1 MRSLLRLIG
10 LGGGIGCLIFGMFQ
24 QDDAK
29 WLLFLWAGMF
39 LLTIGVAASVETLR
53 SSIRKGV
60 LNLALVFVM
69 LFVMLTVQ
77 LLRSQFIY
85 AQSIYNKTVQ
95 DAKGN
100 VTGNIRPVLRS
111 MKVRRG
117 AIFDRNGLMLA
128 GSDANPDGFAR
139 RTYPIAQQADIRAFS
154 NILGFSSSRYGNYGL
169 ESTWNDWLTGE
180 QGQALRSLQDDL
192 FNRPHSGDNLQLTI
206 DWRLQQRVWNAMV
219 RLGGGKPSS
228 AVVLDPRSG
237 AILALVSVPGYDPQ
251 ALTFN
256 PFASD
261 WDAENTHIADAWKQ
275 LNADPQFPLINRPLQ
290 GKYAP
295 GSTFKTVTASD
306 ALLHPEVLQGGITCP
321 NEYRPDP
328 NAPPVTNAVSN
339 LARLTGNPSNL
350 QKVYAYSC
358 NTAFA
363 QLGVKLGADRLSEL
377 AEKFHIY
384 PPRVAPDQ
392 SNDLTDLPT
401 ATSLLALRNDFLSTP
416 GGVASTA
423 YGQGQLSV
431 TPFQMALVAATVA
444 NDGVMPG
451 AYLVEKVTDPS
462 GAVAYQHAGRSGLL
476 QQRVLPSQVAAE
488 MRENMRIGVTQGFGK
503 AAAVP
508 GQTVGGKSGS
518 AQAGSPDP
526 NSIVHAW
533 FIAIAP
539 VEQARYAVAV
549 MIENGRDGAGVGA
562 AAAGAVLKEAFALEA
577 QKP

>member
-1 MRSLLRLIG
+1 MRSTLRLVG
-10 LGGGIGCLIFGMFQ
+10 LGGGLGLLIFGMFQ
-24 QDDAK
+24 RDDPK
-29 WLLFLWAGMF
+29 WLLFLWAGII
-39 LLTIGVAASVETLR
+39 LLTIGAAASVQMLH
-53 SSIRKGV
+53 SGPRKGV
-60 LNLALVFVM
+60 LNLALVFAM

-85 AQSIYNKTVQ
+85 AQSIYNKVVT
-95 DAKGN
+95 DGKGN

-117 AIFDRNGLMLA
+117 AILDRNSVPLA
-128 GSDANPDGFAR
+128 GSDANPEGFAR
-139 RTYPIAQQADIRAFS
+139 RTYPIAQSADIRAFS
-154 NILGFSSSRYGNYGL
+154 NVLGFSSSRYGNYGL
-169 ESTWNDWLTGE
+169 EAAWNGWLTGE
-180 QGQALRSLQDDL
+180 QGQALRSLQDDV

-206 DWRLQQRVWNAMV
+206 DARLQQAVWSAMV
-219 RLGGGKPSS
+219 DVGGGKPSS

-237 AILALVSVPGYDPQ
+237 AILALTSVPGYDPQ
-251 ALTFN
+251 ALSFN
-256 PFASD
+256 PFATD
-261 WDAENTHIADAWKQ
+261 WNAENGRISGYWKQ
-275 LNADPQFPLINRPLQ
+275 INADPQLPLINRPLQ
-290 GKYAP
+290 GQYAP
-295 GSTFKTVTASD
+295 GSIFKTVTASD

-328 NAPPVTNAVSN
+328 NAPPVVNAVQN
-339 LARLTGNPSNL
+339 LARFTGNPSDL
-350 QKVYAYSC
+350 TKVYAYSC

-377 AEKFHIY
+377 SEKFHIY

-392 SNDLTDLPT
+392 SQDLTDLPT
-401 ATSLLALRNDFLSTP
+401 AASLLAIRGDFLSTD
-416 GGVASTA
+416 GAVASTA

-431 TPFQMALVAATVA
+431 TPFQMAMVAATVA
-444 NDGVMPG
+444 NDGVMPA
-451 AYLVEKVTDPS
+451 AYLVEKVTDPT
-462 GAVAYQHAGRSGLL
+462 GAVAYQHAARPGLL
-476 QQRVLPSQVAAE
+476 QQRVLPSKVAAD
-488 MRENMRIGVTQGFGK
+488 MRENMRVGVTQGFGK

-539 VEQARYAVAV
+539 VEQPRYAVAV

-562 AAAGAVLKEAFALEA
+562 AAAGAVLKAAFELEG
-577 QKP
+577 QNP